1 MELEHIENY
10 KTIYKENG
18 KTITVIREFPINSDG
33 NLSAI
38 IEALIDIVEQE
49 EKDRDTNDE

>member
-1 MELEHIENY
+1 MELEHIENN

-18 KTITVIREFPINSDG
+18 KTITVIREFPISADR

>member
-18 KTITVIREFPINSDG
+18 KTITVIREFPINADV

>member
-18 KTITVIREFPINSDG
+18 KTITVISEFPINADG

-38 IEALIDIVEQE
+38 VEALIDIVEQE

>member
-18 KTITVIREFPINSDG
+18 KTITVIREFPINADG